1 MTAKRKKILLAALSA
16 AAVLV
21 LAVLAWNPAKQLY
34 RQINRL
40 PDENGMYEVQGQW
53 FEAMPELDED
63 SVLSFTNRL
72 NAYISQS
79 LTSENK
85 IYYGAIPDK
94 SWYTADSG
102 WSTLDHSRLAEILR
116 ENIQGA
122 AEIDLTPVLSLDDY
136 YQTDRHWRQEKL
148 QGVLDALGN
157 TMGFSVKLTDFTENA
172 FTPFHGSY
180 EKKLKNPPEEPF
192 IYLTGGALD
201 SVSIS
206 SYQYPELQEV
216 YDLSKLES
224 ENTYDVFLGGISPIV
239 TLTNP
244 NAESQRELVIFGDSY
259 SSSLAPLL
267 CGEYQTVTIVDLRFI
282 FSSLLPDM
290 LTFTNQD
297 VLFLYSDWIL
307 NNSAMLRF

>member
-1 MTAKRKKILLAALSA
+1 MMIKRKKILLAAVSA

-21 LAVLAWNPAKQLY
+21 LVFLAWNPAKQLY
-34 RQINRL
+34 RQLNHL
-40 PDENGMYEVQGQW
+40 PDENGMYAVQGQW
-53 FEAMPELDED
+53 FEAMPDLDED

-79 LTSENK
+79 LTPENQV
-85 IYYGAIPDK
+85 YYGAIPDK
-94 SWYTADSG
+94 SWYSAESG
-102 WSTLDHSRLAEILR
+102 WPTLDHSRLAEILR

-122 AEIDLTPVLSLDDY
+122 AEIDLTPALSLEDY
-136 YQTDRHWRQEKL
+136 YQTDRHWRQERL
-148 QGVLDALGN
+148 QSVLDTLGDA
-157 TMGFSVKLTDFTENA
+157 MGFSVKLSDFTENTI
-172 FTPFHGSY
+172 TPFHGSF

-192 IYLTGGALD
+192 VYLTGGALD

-267 CGEYQTVTIVDLRFI
+267 CGEYRTVTIVDLRFI
-282 FSSLLPDM
+282 FSSLLPDL